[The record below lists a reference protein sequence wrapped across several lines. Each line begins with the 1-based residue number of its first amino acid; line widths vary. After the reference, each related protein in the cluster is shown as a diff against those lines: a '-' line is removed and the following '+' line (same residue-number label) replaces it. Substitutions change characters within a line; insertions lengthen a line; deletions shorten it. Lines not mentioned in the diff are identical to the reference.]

1 MTESKWLWWSGVALL
16 VLTVHTNWASPLAA
30 WLFAIPLLLF
40 TARRG
45 LLKVLGAL
53 AIGMVV
59 WLAATSLAFVPE
71 ALLAFAALT
80 LLQWLAFVAHRL
92 LTPRLPGFLGTLVFP
107 TVLAAAEYLFP
118 VLIRFGD
125 YGALGSTQHANLPLL
140 QLASVTGV
148 YGITFLIGWFAS
160 TAVWAWETRNARKF
174 VVYGGV
180 LAAVFA
186 AGGARL
192 VFFAPTEQSVR
203 VAAVSPTRAA
213 DQRSS
218 AAQSTMDLKYW
229 RAADVVAADPR
240 ATSAAFAP
248 VTDDLL
254 EQTRTQARAGAKIV
268 LWPETHARVLER
280 DHRDLLDRTA
290 VIARETG
297 AYVNIAYAL
306 YTGEAPNIRNVS
318 TMITPDGQVAW
329 TYDKSEPTP
338 MEPMTPGPGELP
350 TVDTP
355 YGRIAGAI
363 CYDADFPHLM
373 RQAADKGADLLLVP
387 ANDWAEF
394 SELHAEKA
402 VFRNVEYGYSMLRDS
417 AHGLSTAVDAQGRV
431 LAETDWFRTDQ
442 QTLVA
447 NLPLQART
455 ATVYSSVGDV
465 FAWLCLAGSLAL
477 TAAALRRSPAAV
489 GTPTPVS
496 NSAS

>member
-1 MTESKWLWWSGVALL
+1 MTKTKLLWWSGVALL
-16 VLTVHTNWASPLAA
+16 ALTVHTNWASPLAA

-40 TARRG
+40 TFAARRG

-53 AIGMVV
+53 AIGTLV
-59 WLAATSLAFVPE
+59 WLAATTLLFVPA
-71 ALLAFAALT
+71 ALLAFAVLT

-107 TVLAAAEYLFP
+107 VTLAGAEYLFP
-118 VLIRFGD
+118 LVVRFGD

-148 YGITFLIGWFAS
+148 YGITFLMGWFAS
-160 TAVWAWETRNARKF
+160 TAVWAWETRNARRF
-174 VVYGGV
+174 VVYGLV

-186 AGGARL
+186 GGAARL
-192 VFFAPTEQSVR
+192 AFFAPADTSVR

-213 DQRSS
+213 DERTAS
-218 AAQSTMDLKYW
+218 ALSTMEVEYW
-229 RAADVVAADPR
+229 RAGAVVAADPGGVR
-240 ATSAAFAP
+240 AAFAP

-254 EQTRTQARAGAKIV
+254 EQTRRQAVAGAKIV
-268 LWPETHARVLER
+268 LWPETHARVLEGDQR
-280 DHRDLLDRTA
+280 ELLDRAT

-297 AYVNIAYAL
+297 AYVNLAYAM
-306 YTGEAPNIRNVS
+306 YTAEAPNIRNLS
-318 TMITPDGQVAW
+318 TMITPSGEIAW
-329 TYDKSEPTP
+329 TYDKSQPTP
-338 MEPMTPGPGELP
+338 MEPMTPGPGVVP

-355 YGRIAGAI
+355 YGRIAGVI

-431 LAETDWFRTDQ
+431 LASTDWFRTDQ

-447 NLPLQART
+447 NLSVQART
-455 ATVYSSVGDV
+455 ATVYSTVGDA
-465 FAWLCLAGSLAL
+465 FAWLCLAGAGAL
-477 TAAALRRSPAAV
+477 TLAALRRRP
-489 GTPTPVS
+489 GL
-496 NSAS
+496 